1 MTVEFLMTYLL
12 TLNQV
17 EEMRSRV
24 ESARNEQERR
34 KSLLEL
40 QNVRKRCQVL
50 RSLVCVGE

>member
-12 TLNQV
+12 SLNQL

-24 ESARNEQERR
+24 ECARNEQERR

-40 QNVRKRCQVL
+40 QNARKRCQVL